1 LGDPIDTSTPQG
13 VFTLQIL
20 GAVAELERQLIR
32 SCRARPAEKETEAAR
47 VLPPSPALA
56 SLIDQQELALP
67 GSIPAWKT
75 IPKRFARIN
84 PLRCQILLMLVQPK
98 SPRLAFLP
106 LCIGHH
112 GTMRPQPGQAYRF
125 RLGRPTLGT
134 RACRTSAAETR
145 RRDAAA

>member
-1 LGDPIDTSTPQG
+1 LGDPIDTSTLQG

-67 GSIPAWKT
+67 GSIPA
-75 IPKRFARIN
+75 
-84 PLRCQILLMLVQPK
+84 
-98 SPRLAFLP
+98 
-106 LCIGHH
+106 
-112 GTMRPQPGQAYRF
+112 
-125 RLGRPTLGT
+125 
-134 RACRTSAAETR
+134 
-145 RRDAAA
+145 